1 MFDNL
6 PFPSLFVCFLIFILW
21 LHYEKR
27 KSSREEKR
35 RSDEF
40 WQREEAANCARNKDI
55 SKLPMFE
62 PDMKQIPMPESS
74 DENICYYQ
82 NRVIEQ
88 SKLPMMDLSEYSNT
102 DLKLAYGVGNFKTL
116 SQYDENFNDFLM
128 NMSNLGKSYH
138 KGELLEEAAAVYR
151 CCLNSGSDKS
161 TDYRALAEIYA
172 AMGARRELSS
182 LAEEVLRSELPRRE
196 ILSQELR
203 KLV

>member
-27 KSSREEKR
+27 KSSREEKK

-62 PDMKQIPMPESS
+62 PDMEQIPMPESS

-88 SKLPMMDLSEYSNT
+88 SKLPMMNLSEYSNT

-128 NMSNLGKSYH
+128 NMSNLGKAYH
-138 KGELLEEAAAVYR
+138 KGELMEEAAAVYR
-151 CCLNSGSDKS
+151 FCLNSGSDKS

>member
-27 KSSREEKR
+27 KSSREEKKL
-35 RSDEF
+35 SDEF

-55 SKLPMFE
+55 SKLPVFE
-62 PDMKQIPMPESS
+62 PDMKQVPMPESG

-82 NRVIEQ
+82 NRVLEQ
-88 SKLPMMDLSEYSNT
+88 SRLPMMDLSEYSNT
-102 DLKLAYGVGNFKTL
+102 DLKLAYGVGNFKT
-116 SQYDENFNDFLM
+116 
-128 NMSNLGKSYH
+128 
-138 KGELLEEAAAVYR
+138 
-151 CCLNSGSDKS
+151 KS

-172 AMGARRELSS
+172 AMGAKRELSS

-196 ILSQELR
+196 ILSQEFR

>member
-27 KSSREEKR
+27 KSSREEKK

-55 SKLPMFE
+55 SKLPMFK

-88 SKLPMMDLSEYSNT
+88 SKLPMM
-102 DLKLAYGVGNFKTL
+102 
-116 SQYDENFNDFLM
+116 
-128 NMSNLGKSYH
+128 NL
-138 KGELLEEAAAVYR
+138 
-151 CCLNSGSDKS
+151 
-161 TDYRALAEIYA
+161 
-172 AMGARRELSS
+172 
-182 LAEEVLRSELPRRE
+182 
-196 ILSQELR
+196 
-203 KLV
+203 

>member
-27 KSSREEKR
+27 KSSRAEKKL
-35 RSDEF
+35 SDEF
-40 WQREEAANCARNKDI
+40 WQREEVANCARNKDI

-62 PDMKQIPMPESS
+62 PDMKQVPMPESG

-82 NRVIEQ
+82 NQVLEQ
-88 SKLPMMDLSEYSNT
+88 SRLPMMDLSEYSNT

-128 NMSNLGKSYH
+128 NMSNLGKAYH
-138 KGELLEEAAAVYR
+138 KEELLEEAASVYR
-151 CCLNSGSDKS
+151 FCLNSGSDKS

-182 LAEEVLRSELPRRE
+182 LADEVLRSELPRRE
-196 ILSQELR
+196 ILSQEFR

>member
-1 MFDNL
+1 
-6 PFPSLFVCFLIFILW
+6 
-21 LHYEKR
+21 
-27 KSSREEKR
+27 
-35 RSDEF
+35 
-40 WQREEAANCARNKDI
+40 
-55 SKLPMFE
+55 
-62 PDMKQIPMPESS
+62 
-74 DENICYYQ
+74 
-82 NRVIEQ
+82 
-88 SKLPMMDLSEYSNT
+88 
-102 DLKLAYGVGNFKTL
+102 
-116 SQYDENFNDFLM
+116 M

-138 KGELLEEAAAVYR
+138 KGELLEEAAAIYR

>member
-27 KSSREEKR
+27 KSSREEKKL
-35 RSDEF
+35 SDEF

-62 PDMKQIPMPESS
+62 PDMEQIPMPESS

-88 SKLPMMDLSEYSNT
+88 SKLPMMNLSEYSNT

-116 SQYDENFNDFLM
+116 SQYDQNFNDFLM
-128 NMSNLGKSYH
+128 NMSNLGKAYH
-138 KGELLEEAAAVYR
+138 KGELMEEAAAVYR
-151 CCLNSGSDKS
+151 LCLNSGSDKS

-172 AMGARRELSS
+172 TMGARRELSS

-196 ILSQELR
+196 ILSQEFR

>member
-27 KSSREEKR
+27 KSSREEKK

-62 PDMKQIPMPESS
+62 PDMEQVPMPESS

-88 SKLPMMDLSEYSNT
+88 SRLPMMDLSEYSNT

-128 NMSNLGKSYH
+128 NMSNLGKAYH

-161 TDYRALAEIYA
+161 T
-172 AMGARRELSS
+172 
-182 LAEEVLRSELPRRE
+182 RSMPLWGPEGNYL
-196 ILSQELR
+196 LSQR
-203 KLV
+203 KSCAQNFPAGRFSVRNCGNWCNEY

>member
-27 KSSREEKR
+27 KSSREEKKL
-35 RSDEF
+35 SDEF

-62 PDMKQIPMPESS
+62 PDMEQIPMPESS

-88 SKLPMMDLSEYSNT
+88 SKLPMMNLSEYSNT

-116 SQYDENFNDFLM
+116 SQYDQNFNDFLM
-128 NMSNLGKSYH
+128 NMSNLGKAYH
-138 KGELLEEAAAVYR
+138 KGELMEEAATVYR
-151 CCLNSGSDKS
+151 FCLNSGSDKS

-172 AMGARRELSS
+172 TMGARRELSS

-196 ILSQELR
+196 ILSQEFR